1 MKIIYFL
8 IIFNNKPI
16 LLWFFDMMK
25 SGLYFYS
32 SGLILKNHKCWS
44 MLFSL
49 WRWQFKKMVQQFFT
63 DFPWEV
69 VSVSSPLHLDNITDV
84 LGNKIWQNLWQ
95 LPPKYSSEKTMHL
108 LLDSRGMITL
118 REGFLLK
125 PGHHDV
131 NKPLGSQHTPIA
143 EFCQPREI
151 WEQIIYLE
159 IEFLILS
166 VSSPSQTFG
175 VIIRYLSQSLQLSLS
190 RWDHK
195 HAKKI
200 SLLCCIMS
208 KLLINKILRWVKLLF
223 CATTFE

>member
-16 LLWFFDMMK
+16 LLWF
-25 SGLYFYS
+25 YS
-32 SGLILKNHKCWS
+32 SGLILKNHKYWS

-49 WRWQFKKMVQQFFT
+49 WRWQFKKMVQNFFT
-63 DFPWEV
+63 GFPWEV
-69 VSVSSPLHLDNITDV
+69 ESVSSPLHLDNIMDV

-108 LLDSRGMITL
+108 LLDSCGMITL
-118 REGFLLK
+118 IEDFLLK
-125 PGHHDV
+125 PDHHDV

-166 VSSPSQTFG
+166 FSSPSQTFG

-195 HAKKI
+195 HYAEKI

-223 CATTFE
+223 YATNFE